1 MLYESLQEE
10 VNNPRHYNSHESG
23 IEAIEITRW
32 LPGDLSNAWKYTMR
46 YEDKEVPKKDLNK
59 LCWYIED
66 FYNNFIDMNNECVI
80 KIDVPAEIIL
90 KMEKVSSFEPVPEI
104 KEMFNL
110 IISIVVEGGILNP
123 AKFKET
129 IQNVRTLAETFSA

>member
-90 KMEKVSSFEPVPEI
+90 KMEKVSSFEPVTEI